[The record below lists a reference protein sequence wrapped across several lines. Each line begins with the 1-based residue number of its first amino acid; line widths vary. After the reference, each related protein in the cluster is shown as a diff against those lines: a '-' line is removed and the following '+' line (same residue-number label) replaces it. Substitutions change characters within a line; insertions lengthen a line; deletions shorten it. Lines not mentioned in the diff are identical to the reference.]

1 LETGS
6 LSPSQ
11 PGWIVRKSRIIAPG
25 GSKVES
31 RRRTKPELAEEQPEK
46 KQLAMETLSAKDHSA
61 VTAPV
66 LYFYFF
72 EG

>member
-1 LETGS
+1 VG
-6 LSPSQ
+6 
-11 PGWIVRKSRIIAPG
+11 G

-46 KQLAMETLSAKDHSA
+46 KQLAMDPSSAKDHPA

-66 LYFYFF
+66 LYFYFWR
-72 EG
+72 GKALCYSIIMGKMVLSSVLHY